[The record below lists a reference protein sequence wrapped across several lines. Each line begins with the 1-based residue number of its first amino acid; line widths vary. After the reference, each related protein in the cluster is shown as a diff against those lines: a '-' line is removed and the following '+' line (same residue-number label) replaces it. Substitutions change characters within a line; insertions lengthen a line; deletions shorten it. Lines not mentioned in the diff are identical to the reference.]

1 MADGGWRC
9 IRAWIGALYP
19 LPPLSHPILSQ
30 GDRITKLRVSGNVTS
45 AITQNISFFLLL
57 FSVSVSK
64 WRPIHPPLNC
74 ICCFAFVALASEHPS
89 TRKEMPSSV
98 TASCPVLLIKPLL
111 AIRSPHLLDS
121 TLVPSNTARSELLIP
136 ALYSPSRMPSRTRA
150 HALSFHLSPIPI
162 LIAGFGEYHG
172 CATISLVLSPLTQ

>member
-45 AITQNISFFLLL
+45 AITQNISFFCSYFQSRDL
-57 FSVSVSK
+57 K
-64 WRPIHPPLNC
+64 WRPIHPPLDC

-121 TLVPSNTARSELLIP
+121 TLVPSNTARSELLIR